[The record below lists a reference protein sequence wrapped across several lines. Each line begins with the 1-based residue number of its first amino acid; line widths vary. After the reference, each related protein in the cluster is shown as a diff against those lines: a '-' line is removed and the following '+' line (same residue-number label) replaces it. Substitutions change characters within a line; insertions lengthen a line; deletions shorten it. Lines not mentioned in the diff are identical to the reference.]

1 VRKPTKGVIMAGGTG
16 SRLYPITASTNKQLL
31 PVYDKPLIYYP
42 LTTLMLAGIRDIVVV
57 SDSGAGEQIKR
68 CLGDGSQWGL
78 TLSYAVQLSPKGIAD
93 GFLAAADMIVDHPVA
108 LILGDNIFYRSGL
121 PVQLRRAAARELGA
135 TIFAVPVPEP
145 RHFGVVEIGSDQRA
159 THIEEKPKA
168 PRSNLAI
175 PGLYFYDDRALR
187 FARTLKPSLRGE
199 LEITDLNQIY
209 LETGELF
216 VEELGRGSAW
226 LDGGSPEDLYE
237 AGQFVRVM
245 EERTGLKVACPEEVA
260 YRLGFING
268 DNLTHIVRQMPDC
281 HYRRYVA
288 ALLESPDTTN
298 VV

>member
-16 SRLYPITASTNKQLL
+16 SRLYPVTASTNKQLL

-57 SDSGAGEQIKR
+57 SDAAAGEQIKR

-78 TLSYAVQLSPKGIAD
+78 TLSYAVQLSPKGIAH
-93 GFLAAADMIVDHPVA
+93 GFLAAAEMLVDHPVA

-121 PVQLRRAAARELGA
+121 PPQLRRAAARERGA
-135 TIFAVPVPEP
+135 TIFAFPVSEP
-145 RHFGVVEIGSDQRA
+145 QHFGVVVIGSNNQAID
-159 THIEEKPKA
+159 IEEKPKS

-175 PGLYFYDDRALR
+175 PGLYFYDERALEFARALR
-187 FARTLKPSLRGE
+187 PSPRGE
-199 LEITDLNQIY
+199 FEITDLNRVY
-209 LETGELF
+209 LNFGELF

-237 AGQFVRVM
+237 ASQFVRVM
-245 EERTGLKVACPEEVA
+245 EERTGLKIACPEEVA
-260 YRLGFING
+260 YRLGFIDG
-268 DNLTHIVRQMPDC
+268 ENLAYLVKQMPDC

-288 ALLESPDTTN
+288 ALLGVP
-298 VV
+298 